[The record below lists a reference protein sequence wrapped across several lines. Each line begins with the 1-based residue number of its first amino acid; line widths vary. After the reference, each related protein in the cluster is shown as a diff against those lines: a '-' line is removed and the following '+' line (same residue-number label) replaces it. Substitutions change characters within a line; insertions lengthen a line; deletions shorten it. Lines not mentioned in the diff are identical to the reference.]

1 MYNHPQTLKRLGGAY
16 NTPRLSPKC
25 FGALTMISPN
35 AANQAVL
42 TPLQIIFQFQ
52 QKHKLSVTKCAFLLG
67 ISENQ
72 YRKYFINSKNK
83 RNPSQAV
90 LNLCISLD
98 LILSEGLKLPDFPDF
113 E

>member
-1 MYNHPQTLKRLGGAY
+1 MIASNAA
-16 NTPRLSPKC
+16 TPAVLSP
-25 FGALTMISPN
+25 IE
-35 AANQAVL
+35 
-42 TPLQIIFQFQ
+42 IIFQFQ
-52 QKHKLSVTKCAFLLG
+52 KKHKLSVTKCAFLLG
-67 ISENQ
+67 ITENQ

-98 LILSEGLKLPDFPDF
+98 LILSEGLKIPDFPDF

>member
-1 MYNHPQTLKRLGGAY
+1 
-16 NTPRLSPKC
+16 
-25 FGALTMISPN
+25 MITSN
-35 AANQAVL
+35 AATQAVSS
-42 TPLQIIFQFQ
+42 PLDVLSQFQ
-52 QKHKLSVTKCAFLLG
+52 QKHGLSVTKCAFLLG

>member
-1 MYNHPQTLKRLGGAY
+1 
-16 NTPRLSPKC
+16 
-25 FGALTMISPN
+25 MIASN
-35 AANQAVL
+35 AARQAVT
-42 TPLQIIFQFQ
+42 TPLDVLSHFQ
-52 QKHKLSVTKCAFLLG
+52 QKHRLSVAKTAFLLG

-90 LNLCISLD
+90 LHLCISLD
-98 LILSEGLKLPDFPDF
+98 LIMSNGLSIPDFPDF

>member
-1 MYNHPQTLKRLGGAY
+1 MIASKAATEANS
-16 NTPRLSPKC
+16 SPIDI
-25 FGALTMISPN
+25 LYH
-35 AANQAVL
+35 
-42 TPLQIIFQFQ
+42 FQ
-52 QKHKLSVTKCAFLLG
+52 QKHRLSVTKTAFLLG

-98 LILSEGLKLPDFPDF
+98 LILSNGLSIPEFPDF

>member
-1 MYNHPQTLKRLGGAY
+1 
-16 NTPRLSPKC
+16 
-25 FGALTMISPN
+25 MISSN

-42 TPLQIIFQFQ
+42 TPLEIIFQFQ
-52 QKHKLSVTKCAFLLG
+52 KKHKLSVTKCAFLLG

-98 LILSEGLKLPDFPDF
+98 LIISEGLKIPDFPDF

>member
-1 MYNHPQTLKRLGGAY
+1 MISSKAATEAA
-16 NTPRLSPKC
+16 LSP
-25 FGALTMISPN
+25 LDILS
-35 AANQAVL
+35 
-42 TPLQIIFQFQ
+42 QFQ
-52 QKHKLSVTKCAFLLG
+52 QKHQLSVTKTAFLLG

-98 LILSEGLKLPDFPDF
+98 FILSNGLSLPEFPDF

>member
-1 MYNHPQTLKRLGGAY
+1 
-16 NTPRLSPKC
+16 
-25 FGALTMISPN
+25 MIAVN
-35 AANQAVL
+35 AATQAVL
-42 TPLQIIFQFQ
+42 TPIEIIFQFQ

-67 ISENQ
+67 ITENQ

-98 LILSEGLKLPDFPDF
+98 LILSNGLSIPDFPDF

>member
-1 MYNHPQTLKRLGGAY
+1 MVTTLLAR
-16 NTPRLSPKC
+16 PLSVL
-25 FGALTMISPN
+25 GALIMIASN
-35 AANQAVL
+35 AATVAVL
-42 TPLQIIFQFQ
+42 TPIEIIFQFQ
-52 QKHKLSVTKCAFLLG
+52 QKHRLSVTKTAFLLG

-98 LILSEGLKLPDFPDF
+98 LILSEGLKIPDFPDF

>member
-1 MYNHPQTLKRLGGAY
+1 
-16 NTPRLSPKC
+16 
-25 FGALTMISPN
+25 MISPN
-35 AANQAVL
+35 AATPAVL
-42 TPLQIIFQFQ
+42 SPIDIIFQFQ
-52 QKHKLSVTKCAFLLG
+52 QKHRLSVTKTACLLG

-98 LILSEGLKLPDFPDF
+98 LILSEGLKIPDFPDF

>member
-1 MYNHPQTLKRLGGAY
+1 MIASNAATVAV
-16 NTPRLSPKC
+16 LSP
-25 FGALTMISPN
+25 IE
-35 AANQAVL
+35 
-42 TPLQIIFQFQ
+42 IIFQFQ

-98 LILSEGLKLPDFPDF
+98 LILSEGLKIPDFPDF

>member
-1 MYNHPQTLKRLGGAY
+1 
-16 NTPRLSPKC
+16 
-25 FGALTMISPN
+25 MIASK
-35 AANQAVL
+35 AANQAVSN
-42 TPLQIIFQFQ
+42 PLDIISQFQ
-52 QKHKLSVTKCAFLLG
+52 QKHRLSVSKTAFLLG

>member
-1 MYNHPQTLKRLGGAY
+1 VRL
-16 NTPRLSPKC
+16 TPLGRPLSVL
-25 FGALTMISPN
+25 GALIMIASN
-35 AANQAVL
+35 AVTVTVL
-42 TPLQIIFQFQ
+42 TPIEIIFQFQ
-52 QKHKLSVTKCAFLLG
+52 QKHRLSVTKTAFLLG

-98 LILSEGLKLPDFPDF
+98 LILSEGLKIPDFPDF

>member
-1 MYNHPQTLKRLGGAY
+1 
-16 NTPRLSPKC
+16 
-25 FGALTMISPN
+25 MISPN
-35 AANQAVL
+35 AATPAVL
-42 TPLQIIFQFQ
+42 TPIEIIFQFQ
-52 QKHKLSVTKCAFLLG
+52 QKHRLSVTKTAFLLG
-67 ISENQ
+67 ITENQ

-98 LILSEGLKLPDFPDF
+98 LILSNGLSIPDFPDF

>member
-1 MYNHPQTLKRLGGAY
+1 
-16 NTPRLSPKC
+16 
-25 FGALTMISPN
+25 MITSN
-35 AANQAVL
+35 AARQAVSS
-42 TPLQIIFQFQ
+42 PLDVLSQFQ
-52 QKHKLSVTKCAFLLG
+52 QKHHLSVSKTAFLLG

-98 LILSEGLKLPDFPDF
+98 LILSNGLKLPDFPDF